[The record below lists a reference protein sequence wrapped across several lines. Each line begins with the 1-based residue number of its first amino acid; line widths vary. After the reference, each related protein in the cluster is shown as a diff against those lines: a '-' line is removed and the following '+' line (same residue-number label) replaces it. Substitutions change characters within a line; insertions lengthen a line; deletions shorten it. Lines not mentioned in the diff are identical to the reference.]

1 MTFTNNNLEKGKHEP
16 VQNGK
21 IPEGKQKPPTKSKRC
36 RKRLSQLLHTHV
48 VLIAVCVLSA
58 LDAGCVLGQIIC
70 DILIMSEKLHDSDT
84 MKSEALSVLMKVC
97 HEANFSVHGHPPSLE
112 EAMVIVKGHS
122 CYSANAS
129 TGHSVGGHHRL
140 MYNYATSNHESV
152 IHHRSKR
159 ASSSGSGDHSHAE
172 HTLVEHLTHAFH
184 LGSLVI
190 LSLLVF
196 ETFLKIFA
204 MGSHFL
210 NHRLEVFDA
219 FVVTVSWILD
229 LSFYEGIWAQPGS
242 EAATILII
250 ILPWRVIR
258 IVNSFVLVIKEK
270 DLVILKVIKQQY
282 RRMVKR
288 EKELNNKLE
297 QYRIELRQLQ
307 GLCRKHG
314 ASEPEIT
321 ACAPMGKR
329 RRSSIMSGM
338 SSFASIAMIGAV
350 GSQPDLGRQ
359 SSSDEDDD
367 DIPSP
372 TASQIREA
380 NQMLRSVSSD
390 SSFLDG
396 GMSDTVTFSLSP
408 DPTSPNGQSNPVFT
422 YDVEAPT
429 YNLERKKDST
439 KL

>member
-1 MTFTNNNLEKGKHEP
+1 
-16 VQNGK
+16 
-21 IPEGKQKPPTKSKRC
+21 
-36 RKRLSQLLHTHV
+36 
-48 VLIAVCVLSA
+48 
-58 LDAGCVLGQIIC
+58 
-70 DILIMSEKLHDSDT
+70 
-84 MKSEALSVLMKVC
+84 
-97 HEANFSVHGHPPSLE
+97 
-112 EAMVIVKGHS
+112 
-122 CYSANAS
+122 
-129 TGHSVGGHHRL
+129 
-140 MYNYATSNHESV
+140 
-152 IHHRSKR
+152 
-159 ASSSGSGDHSHAE
+159 
-172 HTLVEHLTHAFH
+172 
-184 LGSLVI
+184 
-190 LSLLVF
+190 
-196 ETFLKIFA
+196 

-307 GLCRKHG
+307 GLCRKYR
-314 ASEPEIT
+314 APEPEIT

-329 RRSSIMSGM
+329 RRSSVMSGM

-367 DIPSP
+367 DIPTP
-372 TASQIREA
+372 TASQIKEA

-422 YDVEAPT
+422 YDFEAPT
-429 YNLERKKDST
+429 LKVRQMN
-439 KL
+439 

>member
-1 MTFTNNNLEKGKHEP
+1 MTFTNNNPEKGKPEL

-21 IPEGKQKPPTKSKRC
+21 IPEGKEKPPRKSKRC

-97 HEANFSVHGHPPSLE
+97 HGANFSVHGHPPSLE
-112 EAMVIVKGHS
+112 EAMAIVKGHS
-122 CYSANAS
+122 CYSANVS
-129 TGHSVGGHHRL
+129 TGHSAEGHHRL
-140 MYNYATSNHESV
+140 MYNYATSNRESV

-159 ASSSGSGDHSHAE
+159 ASGSGSSDHSHAE

-307 GLCRKHG
+307 GLCRKYR
-314 ASEPEIT
+314 APEPEIT

-329 RRSSIMSGM
+329 RRSSVMSGM

-367 DIPSP
+367 DIPTP
-372 TASQIREA
+372 TASQIKEA

-422 YDVEAPT
+422 YDFEAPT
-429 YNLERKKDST
+429 LKNDST

>member
-1 MTFTNNNLEKGKHEP
+1 MMTLNNNESEKGKPELI
-16 VQNGK
+16 QNGK
-21 IPEGKQKPPTKSKRC
+21 IPEGQQKKPRKTKRC
-36 RKRLSQLLHTHV
+36 RRRLSQLLHTHV
-48 VLIAVCVLSA
+48 VLITVCVLSA

-70 DILIMSEKLHDSDT
+70 DILIMSEKLHDSDVLKEST
-84 MKSEALSVLMKVC
+84 VAVLMKVC
-97 HEANFSVHGHPPSLE
+97 PKANYTTVDGHSPTLEQAIESV
-112 EAMVIVKGHS
+112 KKHS
-122 CYSANAS
+122 CYSNS
-129 TGHSVGGHHRL
+129 SIIQSHDDHNRDTYLSDDTGRRD
-140 MYNYATSNHESV
+140 V

-159 ASSSGSGDHSHAE
+159 ASASGDDAHAE
-172 HTLVEHLTHAFH
+172 HTLVETLTHAFH

-282 RRMVKR
+282 RRLVKR
-288 EKELNNKLE
+288 EKELTNKLE

-307 GLCRKHG
+307 GLCRKYG
-314 ASEPEIT
+314 AKEPEIV
-321 ACAPMGKR
+321 ACAPIGR
-329 RRSSIMSGM
+329 RRTSSIMSGM
-338 SSFASIAMIGAV
+338 SSFASLAMIGAV
-350 GSQPDLGRQ
+350 GSQPDLARE
-359 SSSDEDDD
+359 SSSEEED

-372 TASQIREA
+372 TPSQIKEA
-380 NQMLRSVSSD
+380 NHLLRSVSTT

-408 DPTSPNGQSNPVFT
+408 DPTSPNGQANPVFT
-422 YDVEAPT
+422 FEVDAPSNNST
-429 YNLERKKDST
+429 TKGDST

>member
-1 MTFTNNNLEKGKHEP
+1 MTFMNNNTEKETPGA

-21 IPEGKQKPPTKSKRC
+21 VPEEKHQEVKKSKRC

-48 VLIAVCVLSA
+48 VLITVCVLSA

-84 MKSEALSVLMKVC
+84 LKADALAVLMRVC
-97 HEANFSVHGHPPSLE
+97 PEANYSMHGTAPSLE
-112 EAMVIVKGHS
+112 EAIQIVKSHS
-122 CYSANAS
+122 CYVTNTSTHHNNDNAPHHLIYTS
-129 TGHSVGGHHRL
+129 DTPSVNNL
-140 MYNYATSNHESV
+140 

-159 ASSSGSGDHSHAE
+159 ASGSGDHGHAE
-172 HTLVEHLTHAFH
+172 HTLVETLTHAFH

-288 EKELNNKLE
+288 GKEMTNKLE

-307 GLCRKHG
+307 GLCRKRG
-314 ASEPEIT
+314 ATEPEIA
-321 ACAPMGKR
+321 ACAPLGKR
-329 RRSSIMSGM
+329 RRSSILSGM

-350 GSQPDLGRQ
+350 GSQPDLARE
-359 SSSDEDDD
+359 SSSEEEDD

-372 TASQIREA
+372 TPAQIKEA

-390 SSFLDG
+390 SSLL
-396 GMSDTVTFSLSP
+396 SDTVTFSLSP
-408 DPTSPNGQSNPVFT
+408 DPTSPGGQSNPVFS
-422 YDVEAPT
+422 YDMDPS
-429 YNLERKKDST
+429 YNKKDDST